1 MCKES
6 WDKQTWWSRGLRV
19 VLRTSN
25 LSKAYK
31 APFKAMEEDP
41 LSRDHAGQTLHREM
55 TLVLETTGLTIR
67 ILPCEIKRRNSKA
80 ILLCSSLSNKR
91 TMITWTIL
99 HSVAPQRNLR
109 HLILWAPVKTLAY
122 KTFLHLKAVKIQTW
136 HHLLDSMVNKSSLN
150 THSLLIWVSRSSCRT
165 NKM

>member
-1 MCKES
+1 MCKGS
-6 WDKQTWWSRGLRV
+6 WDKQTWWLRGLRA

-25 LSKAYK
+25 LSKASK

-41 LSRDHAGQTLHREM
+41 PSKDHAEQTSLREM
-55 TLVLETTGLTIR
+55 TLALETTGLTIR

-80 ILLCSSLSNKR
+80 ILLCSSLNSKR
-91 TMITWTIL
+91 TTIIWTIL
-99 HSVAPQRNLR
+99 HSAALLRNLR

-122 KTFLHLKAVKIQTW
+122 KIFHHLKAVKTQTW
-136 HHLLDSMVNKSSLN
+136 HHLLDSMVSKSSLS